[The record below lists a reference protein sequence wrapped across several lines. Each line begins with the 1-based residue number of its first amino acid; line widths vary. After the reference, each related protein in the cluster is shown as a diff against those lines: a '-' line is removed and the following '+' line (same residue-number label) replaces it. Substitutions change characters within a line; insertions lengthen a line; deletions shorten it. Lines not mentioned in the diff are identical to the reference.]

1 MRIAVAG
8 ATGRIGQRTMAAL
21 RQAGQTPV
29 PISRSGGVDVLTGAG
44 LDAALAGAETVID
57 VTNTTAAD
65 PEETVRFFHTA
76 TVSLLA
82 AEQRAGV
89 GHHVLLSIVGVEL
102 VPDNPHYR
110 GKIAQEA
117 LVTQGPVPATIVRAT
132 QFFDF
137 PLMVT
142 SWNRDGDTVP
152 LPPLLMRPIS
162 PDDVASVLAEVAVA
176 GPQPGFEV
184 AGPDNQDMIDMARRS
199 LASRGETLRLVPTWD
214 GPLDTAI
221 AGNVLLPGAR
231 ARITPTSFDD
241 WLSSGAAAGAS

>member
-117 LVTQGPVPATIVRAT
+117 LVTQGRCVPR
-132 QFFDF
+132 
-137 PLMVT
+137 
-142 SWNRDGDTVP
+142 
-152 LPPLLMRPIS
+152 
-162 PDDVASVLAEVAVA
+162 
-176 GPQPGFEV
+176 
-184 AGPDNQDMIDMARRS
+184 
-199 LASRGETLRLVPTWD
+199 
-214 GPLDTAI
+214 
-221 AGNVLLPGAR
+221 
-231 ARITPTSFDD
+231 
-241 WLSSGAAAGAS
+241 SSGPPSSSTSR

>member
-102 VPDNPHYR
+102 VPATRTTAARSPRKRWSPR
-110 GKIAQEA
+110 GRC
-117 LVTQGPVPATIVRAT
+117 VPR
-132 QFFDF
+132 
-137 PLMVT
+137 
-142 SWNRDGDTVP
+142 
-152 LPPLLMRPIS
+152 
-162 PDDVASVLAEVAVA
+162 
-176 GPQPGFEV
+176 
-184 AGPDNQDMIDMARRS
+184 
-199 LASRGETLRLVPTWD
+199 
-214 GPLDTAI
+214 
-221 AGNVLLPGAR
+221 
-231 ARITPTSFDD
+231 
-241 WLSSGAAAGAS
+241 SSGPPSSSTSR